1 MKALFFGLTLLVH
14 IVLTVTI
21 RFSGYFYLLIGIV
34 LLSML
39 IGFMLKR
46 IAKSVY
52 AKDLGW
58 GLFYG
63 SITSISIIIIILLS
77 IMWLFRGMQC

>member
-14 IVLTVTI
+14 IALTVTI
-21 RFSGYFYLLIGIV
+21 KLSGYFYLLIGIV

-39 IGFMLKR
+39 IGYMLKR
-46 IAKSVY
+46 MGTSLY

-63 SITSISIIIIILLS
+63 SITSMSIIIIIVLS
-77 IMWLFRGMQC
+77 IMWLFRGVQC